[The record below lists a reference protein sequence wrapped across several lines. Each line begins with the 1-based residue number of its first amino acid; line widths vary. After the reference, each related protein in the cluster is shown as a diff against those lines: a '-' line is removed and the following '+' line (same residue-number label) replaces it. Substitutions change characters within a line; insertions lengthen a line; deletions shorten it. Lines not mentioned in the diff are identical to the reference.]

1 MPSERTME
9 NHGEY
14 SVQITHLLLF
24 GQSLGIGFLVGLER
38 ERHAQSIA
46 GLRTFTLIALSGAV
60 GGYISLQLERP
71 YFVLL
76 MLLLVIFSL
85 LVAQYKSRSSEPDTT
100 TVLAAIL
107 TFGLGYMLWGNHKL
121 LPSALAITMTAI
133 LYYREELHEVPHRLT
148 RKDVSSF
155 FQFAAVAFILL
166 PVLPDRTYGP
176 YSVFNP
182 YQTGWLVVLISAI
195 SLTGYVVLRLLG
207 GKAGIVI
214 LGLLGGLVSTTATT
228 LIYARYS
235 RRQSAFTGLAATIIL
250 LSHLTLFIR
259 IAIVVTVLQLSLL
272 LPMLPWLVGG
282 FVVGLAYVALSYQRL
297 GIDGAHFELP
307 ELEVS
312 NPAELKTAFGF
323 AISFVLVLL
332 LVAWMNDIFSNA
344 GVFIIAFLSGLTDVD
359 AITVSN
365 LRLHSL
371 GAISTSVAVIAV
383 VLAFVANLLFK
394 LGIVFVVGGRGLKAP
409 VATGFLVL
417 VIGAAAGLGLS
428 LLWF

>member
-1 MPSERTME
+1 MD
-9 NHGEY
+9 NHAEY
-14 SVQITHLLLF
+14 SVQLAHLLLF
-24 GQSLGIGFLVGLER
+24 AQSLGIGFLVGLER
-38 ERHAQSIA
+38 ERHAEIIA

-71 YFVLL
+71 LFVLL
-76 MLLLVIFSL
+76 MLLLVIASL
-85 LVAQYKSRSSEPDTT
+85 LVAQFKSRSNEPDTT

-107 TFGLGYMLWGNHKL
+107 TFGLGYMLWSDHKL
-121 LPSALAITMTAI
+121 LPAALAITMTAL

-166 PVLPDRTYGP
+166 PVLPNETYGP
-176 YSVFNP
+176 YAVFNP

-195 SLTGYVVLRLLG
+195 SLSGYVVLRLLG
-207 GKAGIVI
+207 GKAGIAV

-235 RRQSAFTGLAATIIL
+235 RRQTDFTELAATIIL

-259 IAIVVTVLQLSLL
+259 IAIVVSVLQLSLL
-272 LPMLPWLVGG
+272 PPMLPWLLGG
-282 FVVGLAYVALSYQRL
+282 FILGLVYVLLVYRRL
-297 GIDGAHFELP
+297 GIDGAQFELP

-323 AISFVLVLL
+323 AISFALVLL
-332 LVAWMNDIFSNA
+332 LVSWMNDIFSNA
-344 GVFIIAFLSGLTDVD
+344 GVFVIAFLSGLTDVD

-365 LRLHSL
+365 LRLYSV
-371 GAISTSVAVIAV
+371 GTISASVALIAV
-383 VLAFVANLLFK
+383 VLAFVANLVFK
-394 LGIVFVVGGRGLKAP
+394 LGIVFVVGGKGLRAP
-409 VATGFLVL
+409 VTSGFLLL
-417 VIGAAAGLGLS
+417 VVGAAAGLALS
-428 LLWF
+428 LLRL